1 MLKRQSCK
9 VRNDLNPIW
18 NVTDSCTNMSFG
30 VQRAGEPLNISVW
43 DADSGLEF
51 GDDLVG
57 TAMEYVIPCS
67 ILDSIDEPKTAW
79 NEGELDPI
87 AIKSNGKTAVPWR
100 RQTKEGYRLKA
111 TCKLKNVKFTKE
123 GRETLH
129 SYEMDVSLIF
139 L

>member
-1 MLKRQSCK
+1 
-9 VRNDLNPIW
+9 
-18 NVTDSCTNMSFG
+18 
-30 VQRAGEPLNISVW
+30 
-43 DADSGLEF
+43 
-51 GDDLVG
+51 
-57 TAMEYVIPCS
+57 MEYVIPCS

-129 SYEMDVSLIF
+129 SYKMDVSLIF